1 VSGKI
6 VALVVEEISAMRNV
20 SAASTNQ
27 HGVSFLFYV
36 LVLAVQRIQ
45 QARSSRRQQGT

>member
-36 LVLAVQRIQ
+36 LVLAVQ